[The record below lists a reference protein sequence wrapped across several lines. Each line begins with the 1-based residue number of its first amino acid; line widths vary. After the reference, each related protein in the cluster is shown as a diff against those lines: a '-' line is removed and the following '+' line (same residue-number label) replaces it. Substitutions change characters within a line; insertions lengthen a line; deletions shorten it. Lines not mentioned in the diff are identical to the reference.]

1 MGADA
6 SDLSLVRRVQRGDK
20 GAFDVLVLKYQ
31 HKVVKLVMRYV
42 RNPAEAED
50 IAQEAFIK
58 AYRALPQFRGD
69 SAFYTWLYRIAI
81 NTAKNAVVSRD
92 RSPIEYDLDRNNTDE
107 SYDMQGRM
115 KDSETPEALVLTD
128 EIRIDRQRRH
138 RRAARGP
145 AHRDRAARAR
155 RAVLRGDCRHHGLP
169 GRHRALADFPR
180 PRGDRPAPARSIRRR
195 PGSGGGAGMNEEL
208 DSQLSAMF
216 DDELPAAEC
225 ELLARRLSRDEQLQG
240 PLGALR
246 GDRREHTRRARRASE
261 RRRCRAR

>member
-20 GAFDVLVLKYQ
+20 GAFDALVLKYQ
-31 HKVVKLVMRYV
+31 HKLVKLVMRYV

-92 RSPIEYDLDRNNTDE
+92 RNPVEYDLDRSNTDE

-115 KDSETPEALVLTD
+115 KDSETPEGLVLTD
-128 EIRIDRQRRH
+128 EIRSTVNAAIDALPDDLRTAIVLRELEGLSYEEIAAAMACPVGTVRSRIFRAREAIDRRLREVFEGGLG
-138 RRAARGP
+138 RA
-145 AHRDRAARAR
+145 
-155 RAVLRGDCRHHGLP
+155 
-169 GRHRALADFPR
+169 
-180 PRGDRPAPARSIRRR
+180 
-195 PGSGGGAGMNEEL
+195 EEL
-208 DSQLSAMF
+208 
-216 DDELPAAEC
+216 
-225 ELLARRLSRDEQLQG
+225 G
-240 PLGALR
+240 
-246 GDRREHTRRARRASE
+246 
-261 RRRCRAR
+261 